1 MVISILPPPLHPLP
15 LFLSSYLLR
24 SFYFFFFSSSSR
36 VHIHFSFSLSLPISP
51 RFSRFRLE
59 PLEGPRF
66 NFEGVEFEDEFSDL
80 WSMVPLYPLENRRVV
95 ECQRDFCIYSCHSVC
110 ARHFS
115 SAWEHRRV
123 ARKSCGN
130 YAKVEVQ
137 FMGRFLVE
145 AKFYCRD
152 NVRK

>member
-1 MVISILPPPLHPLP
+1 MYTST
-15 LFLSSYLLR
+15 FLSL
-24 SFYFFFFSSSSR
+24 
-36 VHIHFSFSLSLPISP
+36 SLFLPISP

-66 NFEGVEFEDEFSDL
+66 NFEGVEFEDEFSGSLVDDPSL
-80 WSMVPLYPLENRRVV
+80 PPGKSSSGGVSKGFLY
-95 ECQRDFCIYSCHSVC
+95 IHSCHSVC

>member
-1 MVISILPPPLHPLP
+1 MYTST
-15 LFLSSYLLR
+15 FLSL
-24 SFYFFFFSSSSR
+24 
-36 VHIHFSFSLSLPISP
+36 SLFLPISP

-66 NFEGVEFEDEFSDL
+66 NFEGVEFEDEFSGSLVDGPSL
-80 WSMVPLYPLENRRVV
+80 PPGKSSSGGVSKGFLY
-95 ECQRDFCIYSCHSVC
+95 IHSCHSVC

>member
-1 MVISILPPPLHPLP
+1 MI
-15 LFLSSYLLR
+15 
-24 SFYFFFFSSSSR
+24 
-36 VHIHFSFSLSLPISP
+36 
-51 RFSRFRLE
+51 
-59 PLEGPRF
+59 
-66 NFEGVEFEDEFSDL
+66 
-80 WSMVPLYPLENRRVV
+80 PLYPLENRRVV
-95 ECQRDFCIYSCHSVC
+95 ECQRDFCIYTVVTVYV
-110 ARHFS
+110 RVTFS

-145 AKFYCRD
+145 AKFYCHD